1 MYHKNEQQWDYI
13 ITSSQNNIG
22 ASIFFLVYN
31 RNMKKKWIII
41 FAISLPI
48 LVFLITFTLFELS
61 KRYFANK
68 IDCLDQRT
76 LNIPSEISPL
86 TQDLCLVEYSTA
98 KNSIHMEFSL
108 NNDFESKL
116 ATEEWT
122 QSDSDTYKKGK
133 YSLNLSGTVIS
144 IVEETTEV
152 GAIKENDTSI
162 PELVHTAEVIR
173 QGYQVTSKEIS
184 RINTTN
190 KVVVFTFDGGSGI
203 QSMDLI
209 LSTLAKYNLTSTFF
223 LTGKWAE
230 ANVNDVKRINN
241 SGHEIFNHSYSH
253 PDFATITDT
262 QIAEEFSKT
271 ETIIS
276 NITDKSTKPFFR
288 PPYGSRNTHIR
299 EYAASLGYQDVYW
312 TIDALDW
319 KESTGTTAETV
330 KSRILDKLAPG
341 NIYLMHIG
349 DNLTGQVLDE
359 VIQEIL
365 NRGYSIMSLYEAI
378 SMYP

>member
-1 MYHKNEQQWDYI
+1 
-13 ITSSQNNIG
+13 
-22 ASIFFLVYN
+22 
-31 RNMKKKWIII
+31 MKKKWIII
-41 FAISLPI
+41 LAISLPI
-48 LVFLITFTLFELS
+48 LVLLTTFALFEIS
-61 KRYFANK
+61 KRYLANNIK
-68 IDCLDQRT
+68 CLDQQT
-76 LNIPSEISPL
+76 LNIPSDISPL

-98 KNSIHMEFSL
+98 KNSIHMEFRL

-116 ATEEWT
+116 VTEEWT

-162 PELVHTAEVIR
+162 PELIHTAEVIR
-173 QGYQVTSKEIS
+173 PGYQVISKEIS
-184 RINTTN
+184 KINTTN

-241 SGHEIFNHSYSH
+241 AGHEIFNHSYSH
-253 PDFATITDT
+253 PDFATISDA

-276 NITDKSTKPFFR
+276 NITDQSTKPFFR
-288 PPYGSRNTHIR
+288 PPYGSRNVHIR

-330 KSRILDKLAPG
+330 KSRILDNLAPG

-349 DNLTGQVLDE
+349 DNLTGQVLDV

-365 NRGYSIMSLYEAI
+365 NRGYTIMSLYEAI
-378 SMYP
+378 TMYP